1 MKRLF
6 RRLQAVEK
14 LQNREKGISRSL
26 SQNNSMEGLLQYSL
40 EEAGFQIETVLT
52 EILRPDRK
60 SSAAFGRVFGIHVIR
75 SHLSLLLDFKS
86 FLPNAFS

>member
-1 MKRLF
+1 MTELF
-6 RRLQAVEK
+6 ARKEPNQKDLILCRVSYLCW
-14 LQNREKGISRSL
+14 NRPF
-26 SQNNSMEGLLQYSL
+26 L